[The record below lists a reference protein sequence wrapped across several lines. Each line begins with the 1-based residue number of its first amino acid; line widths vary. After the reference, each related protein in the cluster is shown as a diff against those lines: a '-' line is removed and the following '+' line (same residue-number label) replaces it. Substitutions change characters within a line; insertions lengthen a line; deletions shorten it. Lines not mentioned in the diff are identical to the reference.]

1 MPVAQPLPRLTIGV
15 DIGGTFTDVVVLGAD
30 GSVRTDKAP
39 TTPDDFA
46 GGVLAAIEEVA
57 RSLDV
62 PAATLVAATQLVK
75 HGSTVA
81 TNALI
86 TRQGA
91 RVGLITTHGFEDTTL
106 IMRAVGRVDGLP
118 EEEIRA
124 ITTVTKPEPLV
135 PRARIR
141 GVRERIDAY
150 GTVVVPLNEDDVR
163 EAAASLVGD
172 MGVEAIAV
180 SLLHAWRDP
189 THERRVRAI
198 IEETLGARPVF
209 VSLGSDLSGVAGEY
223 ARTNTAIANA
233 FVGPAVAR
241 YVASL
246 EGRLRAL
253 GFTGRVLAMQGNG
266 GLTGHDRINPIATLQ
281 SGPAGGMLA
290 SAFMSSQLGHAR
302 AITADMGGTSFDVG
316 IVDEGYWRY
325 ADEPIFDR
333 FRILQP
339 ITDII
344 SIGAGGGTIAHVD
357 PRTGRLGVGPSSAG
371 ADPGPVAYGKGGTQ
385 PTVTDADL
393 VLGYLDPDF
402 FLGGRRRL
410 DLHAARE
417 AIRTHIA
424 EPLGLD
430 VMEAAAGIVRIV
442 DSKMSDLIRREV
454 VKSGHLPEDFVL
466 YAFGGASPVHAVG
479 YARDLGVQEIVVF
492 ATSSVFSAF
501 GVASADIVRTRL
513 ATRTTRLP
521 APPAELDADLE
532 RLEQE
537 LLGEIEGEPEAA
549 TATFRRYVTLR
560 FQRQTTGVEI
570 PLPFERFSDAD
581 PAELETSFLAHYR
594 ARYGEGVAYRE
605 AGLELAGIRV
615 DLVAPVTRLAT
626 QIEDGAT
633 GAADDVAG
641 ARKGTRDAWFG
652 TMCPTPVYAL
662 GRLPAGAQL
671 VGPAIVES
679 PLTTIVLPPGADLFM
694 DASRNLRIRP

>member
-1 MPVAQPLPRLTIGV
+1 LDHALPRMTIGV
-15 DIGGTFTDVVVLGAD
+15 DIGGTFTDVVLLGAD

-46 GGVLAAIEEVA
+46 GGVLEAIAEAARGLGVTTEA
-57 RSLDV
+57 
-62 PAATLVAATQLVK
+62 LVAVTDLVK

-86 TRQGA
+86 TRRGA
-91 RVGLITTHGFEDTTL
+91 RVGLIATHGFEDTTL

-124 ITTVTKPEPLV
+124 VTSVTKPTPLV
-135 PRARIR
+135 PRDRIR

-150 GTVVVPLNEDDVR
+150 GEVVIPLVEDDVR
-163 EAAASLVGD
+163 TAARELVED
-172 MGVEAIAV
+172 EGVEAIAI
-180 SLLHAWRDP
+180 SFLHGWRDP
-189 THERRVRAI
+189 IHERRARELVNETIGERAVYI
-198 IEETLGARPVF
+198 
-209 VSLGSDLSGVAGEY
+209 SLGSDLSGVAGEY

-246 EGRLRAL
+246 ERRLRAL
-253 GFTGRVLAMQGNG
+253 GFTGRLLAMQGNG
-266 GLTGHDRINPIATLQ
+266 GLTGHERIAPIATLQ

-290 SAFMSSQLGHAR
+290 SAFMSKQLDHGR

-316 IVDEGYWRY
+316 IIDGGYWRY

-339 ITDII
+339 ITDIT

-357 PRTGRLGVGPSSAG
+357 ARTDRLVVGPASAG
-371 ADPGPVAYGKGGTQ
+371 ADPGPVAYGQGGTE

-410 DLHAARE
+410 DLEAARH
-417 AIRTHIA
+417 AIRTRIA

-430 VMEAAAGIVRIV
+430 VPEAAAGIARIV

-454 VKSGHLPEDFVL
+454 VKSGLHPEDFVL

-479 YARDLGVQEIVVF
+479 YARDLGVPEIIVF
-492 ATSSVFSAF
+492 TTSSVFSAF
-501 GVASADIVRTRL
+501 GVAAADLVRTRVV
-513 ATRTTRLP
+513 TRTTQLP
-521 APPAELDADLE
+521 TATTELDADLG

-537 LLGEIEGEPEAA
+537 LLAEIAGEPEAVN
-549 TATFRRYVTLR
+549 ATFRRYVTLR
-560 FQRQTTGVEI
+560 FRRQTSGEEV
-570 PLPFERFSDAD
+570 PLPFERFTGHSHE
-581 PAELETSFLAHYR
+581 ELERVFLAHYA
-594 ARYGEGVAYRE
+594 ARYGEGIAYAE

-615 DLVAPVTRLAT
+615 DLVAPVRKPSLRRF
-626 QIEDGAT
+626 AT
-633 GAADDVAG
+633 GGSDGGAIGA
-641 ARKGTRDAWFG
+641 ARKAQRDAWFDG
-652 TMCPTPVYAL
+652 GWWSTPVYAHD
-662 GRLPAGAQL
+662 RLPVGASL
-671 VGPAIVES
+671 SGPAIVES
-679 PLTTIVLPPGADLFM
+679 ALTTVVLPPGSDLTV
-694 DASRNLRIRP
+694 DPYQHLHIRP

>member
-1 MPVAQPLPRLTIGV
+1 MRPTLPRMTIGV
-15 DIGGTFTDVVVLGAD
+15 DIGGTFTDVVLLGDD

-46 GGVLAAIEEVA
+46 GGVLDAIAEAARA
-57 RSLDV
+57 LDV
-62 PAATLVAATQLVK
+62 PTETLVVATDLVK

-86 TRQGA
+86 TRRGA

-118 EEEIRA
+118 DEEIRA
-124 ITTVTKPEPLV
+124 ITSVTKPAPLV

-150 GTVVVPLNEDDVR
+150 GAVVIPLREDDVR
-163 EAAASLVGD
+163 EAARALIED
-172 MGVEAIAV
+172 EGVEAIAV

-189 THERRVRAI
+189 VHERRVRDLI
-198 IEETLGARPVF
+198 GEVVGDRPIF

-233 FVGPAVAR
+233 FVGPAVTR
-241 YVASL
+241 YVSSL
-246 EGRLRAL
+246 ERRLRAL
-253 GFTGRVLAMQGNG
+253 GFSGRLLAMQGNG
-266 GLTGHDRINPIATLQ
+266 GLTGHERISPIATLQ

-290 SAFMSSQLGHAR
+290 SAFMSDQLGQAR

-316 IVDEGYWRY
+316 VIDGGYWRY

-339 ITDII
+339 ITDIT

-357 PRTGRLGVGPSSAG
+357 PRTDRLVVGPASAG
-371 ADPGPVAYGKGGTQ
+371 ADPGPVAYGRGGTE

-410 DLHAARE
+410 DLEAARE
-417 AIRTHIA
+417 AIRTRIA
-424 EPLGLD
+424 EPLGLE
-430 VMEAAAGIVRIV
+430 VMEAAAGIARIV

-454 VKSGHLPEDFVL
+454 VKSGRHPEDFVL

-479 YARDLGVQEIVVF
+479 YARDLGVPEILVF

-501 GVASADIVRTRL
+501 GVAAADLVRTRVV
-513 ATRTTRLP
+513 TRTTPLP
-521 APPAELDADLE
+521 APAGELDADLE
-532 RLEQE
+532 RLEGE
-537 LLGEIEGEPEAA
+537 LLAEIAGEPEAG
-549 TATFRRYVTLR
+549 TASFRRYVTLR
-560 FQRQTTGVEI
+560 FRRQTSGEEI
-570 PLPFERFSDAD
+570 PLPFERFAGHD
-581 PAELETSFLAHYR
+581 PEELERSFLAAYA
-594 ARYGEGVAYRE
+594 ARYGEGVAYSD

-615 DLVAPVTRLAT
+615 DLVAPVHKPSIRP
-626 QIEDGAT
+626 DDV
-633 GAADDVAG
+633 AADPDALAG
-641 ARKGTRDAWFG
+641 ARKHDRDAWFDG
-652 TMCPTPVYAL
+652 WRPTPVYAHE
-662 GRLPAGAQL
+662 RLPAGARL
-671 VGPAIVES
+671 TGPAIVES
-679 PLTTIVLPPGADLFM
+679 ALTTVVLPPGADLTV
-694 DASRNLRIRP
+694 DPYHHLRIRP